1 MRAIRVT
8 LYAASVV
15 VAAGLTAA
23 CGGSQPP
30 AQPPAEKLKPQQVGE
45 MSPEEAGGMRP
56 EDSSMKEAA
65 ASTAPHGGSVVALG
79 SVAHLEFVHDP
90 STGLLTAYVLDKAG
104 TAVMR
109 IPAKA
114 IAVEATPAGG
124 KAVTVSL
131 TSTANGLTGDTV
143 GNSSQFG
150 GANLALKGVTAFAGV
165 VKSATVGGETFKE
178 IAFSY
183 PATK

>member
-1 MRAIRVT
+1 MKAIRVT

-23 CGGSQPP
+23 CGGGSP
-30 AQPPAEKLKPQQVGE
+30 APAEKPAEKVVPQQVGE

-65 ASTAPHGGSVVALG
+65 SAAPHGGSVVALG
-79 SVAHLEFVHDP
+79 SAAHLEFVHDP
-90 STGLLTAYVLDKAG
+90 SSGLLTAYVLDKAG
-104 TAVMR
+104 HAVMR

-114 IAVEATPAGG
+114 IAVEVTPAGG
-124 KAVTVSL
+124 KPVAVSL

-150 GANLALKGVTAFAGV
+150 GTNAALKGVTAFEGV
-165 VKSATVGGETFKE
+165 VKDATIGGESFKDVK
-178 IAFSY
+178 FTY
-183 PATK
+183 PPAK